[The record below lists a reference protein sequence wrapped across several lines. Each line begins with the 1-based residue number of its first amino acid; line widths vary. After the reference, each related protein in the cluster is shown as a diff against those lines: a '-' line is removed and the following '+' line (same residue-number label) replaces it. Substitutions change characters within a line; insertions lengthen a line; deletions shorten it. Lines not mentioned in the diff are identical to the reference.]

1 MTYSC
6 QNVEPELKTLTS
18 SLWKIQG
25 KEEQVKIYHSETIR
39 QISMRAIL
47 HDN

>member
-6 QNVEPELKTLTS
+6 QNVESELETLTS

-25 KEEQVKIYHSETIR
+25 KEEQVKSYHSETIR
-39 QISMRAIL
+39 QIRMRVIL